1 MFLIEGVQVAKLAAY
16 DTQNILCEADK
27 YVRRSLNET
36 GLQRFYVVPKLEQK
50 EKQCICP
57 KWAFLY
63 GDRAY
68 ATFHAWCQNEGLS
81 SSQSRQR
88 KELQAQ
94 LENEIPSSRLPKQVE
109 LTWVCGVNMG

>member
-63 GDRAY
+63 GGRSGRAY
-68 ATFHAWCQNEGLS
+68 ATFHAWCQNEGLKMKY
-81 SSQSRQR
+81 R
-88 KELQAQ
+88 AQ
-94 LENEIPSSRLPKQVE
+94 DCRNKLN
-109 LTWVCGVNMG
+109 